1 MYFLTMIETDHN
13 FKEYSSSA
21 TIGYFK
27 TYEEVVEILH
37 SNYCNINETCYDYAV
52 VEQIHPG
59 LYPSPEKTIFFK
71 YDPEENGYF
80 EIEKPKIFNHLSNFA
95 LG

>member
-1 MYFLTMIETDHN
+1 MYFLTMIETDRN

-21 TIGYFK
+21 AIGYFK
-27 TYEEVVEILH
+27 TYEEAVEILH
-37 SNYCNINETCYDYAV
+37 SNYCNINETCYNYAV

-71 YDPEENGYF
+71 YDPEKNGYF

>member
-1 MYFLTMIETDHN
+1 MYFLTMIETN
-13 FKEYSSSA
+13 RNSNECISSA
-21 TIGYFK
+21 TVGYFE
-27 TYEEVVEILH
+27 TYEEAVKILH
-37 SNYCNINETCYDYAV
+37 SNYCDINETCYDYAI

-71 YDPEENGYF
+71 YDSEKNGYF
-80 EIEKPKIFNHLSNFA
+80 EIKRPKIFNHLGNFA